1 MATQLRDLSANAVVD
16 ACLKMSYNQPE
27 GCLFVVELEGTR
39 GYYEQSNMQIFRKS
53 GRRLSVLREGD
64 NVIIRKL
71 ASLDGAMIVNKEGEL
86 LQVGA
91 TLTHSRNFLS
101 HGKRHAFALG
111 TSAYSPN
118 LVCILASEEDRH
130 IRTFREGYLVASIN
144 SETHMPVTTTN
155 KVVELLT
162 SRVTSLVIASGIAAS
177 LLTVNPIPAIVTI
190 SGTQVITFEGFEK
203 VREFFIGKRSQQD
216 QRQQLLAKA

>member
-1 MATQLRDLSANAVVD
+1 MRDLSTNAVVD

-27 GCLFVVELEGTR
+27 GCLFVVELENTK
-39 GYYEQSNMQIFRKS
+39 GYYEPSNMQVFGKNN
-53 GRRLSVLREGD
+53 RRLSVLNERD
-64 NVIIRKL
+64 NIMVRKL
-71 ASLDGAMIVNKEGEL
+71 ASLDGAMIINREGAL

-91 TLTHSRNFLS
+91 TLVHSKNFLS

-111 TSAYSPN
+111 TSAYSDN
-118 LVCILASEEDRH
+118 LICILASEEDKH
-130 IRTFREGYLVASIN
+130 IRTFREGYLVANID
-144 SETHMPVTTTN
+144 SETRMPVKTSN

-190 SGTQVITFEGFEK
+190 SGAQVITFEGFER
-203 VREFFIGKRSQQD
+203 VREFFIGRN
-216 QRQQLLAKA
+216 RQQRAPVRGPLDR